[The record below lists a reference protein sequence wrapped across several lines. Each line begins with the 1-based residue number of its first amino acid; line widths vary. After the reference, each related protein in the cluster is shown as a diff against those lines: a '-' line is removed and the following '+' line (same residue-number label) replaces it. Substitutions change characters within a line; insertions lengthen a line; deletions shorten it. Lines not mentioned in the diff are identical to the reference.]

1 MQFDAFSC
9 GGGFWEKGPRDC
21 TRRLTDGS
29 GVEFP
34 FTRWRIL
41 FPVTHLLCT
50 QLLCQRSSATHSV
63 YGDRCRLVSPKCLAT
78 FEHKYSQMNF
88 WNFSTNIFWHLVK
101 TTTAAWLI
109 VNAVQI
115 YRQVVAYPRTVRLPV
130 KRLGNFPN
138 HFAQPLLSFKIHPHP
153 LKVTCGLLPTRY
165 SLPPLKTRPL

>member
-88 WNFSTNIFWHLVK
+88 WNFSTNIFGTWSKPLPPLDSSSVRFRSTGKSSLIHEPYDCRSSDWGIFR
-101 TTTAAWLI
+101 TT
-109 VNAVQI
+109 
-115 YRQVVAYPRTVRLPV
+115 
-130 KRLGNFPN
+130 
-138 HFAQPLLSFKIHPHP
+138 LLSLCFSFKIHPHP